1 MNFFENERILPTF
14 FQELPV
20 LLQHLG
26 PQKVYISIF
35 ENGSSDTT
43 PILLNLMAEL
53 LDSIGTPHRIITL
66 GTSDI
71 PNKEEG
77 YRIAF
82 LARAR
87 NKALEPLYN
96 GAAAREMRSR
106 AFDEVMF
113 MNDVA
118 HCAVDMVEMIYQKRK
133 QGAHQACAV
142 DWGGWGGQVV
152 YDRWV
157 LRTMSGRP
165 FYRWEDMVYYVR
177 APDPEDGKEKPFSQ
191 PLLYD
196 DEDRA
201 RFLANLPLQVFSCW
215 NGATVF
221 NAAAF
226 FPPHNIRFRTARNDP
241 DESGSPRSATDKA
254 SESYLMSVDLWKAK
268 MGKILLVPRASVSYW
283 PWDYYAY
290 RKDAPLSDTF
300 NDADEMVEWKLEPPP
315 LVAMQDFA
323 RWEEVERWGAW
334 DEP

>member
-1 MNFFENERILPTF
+1 MDFYDSEHILPTF
-14 FQELPV
+14 FQELPI

-26 PQKVYISIF
+26 PQNVYISIF

-43 PILLNLMAEL
+43 PKLLNLMGEL
-53 LDSIGTPHRIITL
+53 LESLGAPHRIITL
-66 GTSDI
+66 GMSDI
-71 PNKEEG
+71 PIKENG
-77 YRIAF
+77 HRIAF
-82 LARAR
+82 LAGAR

-96 GAAAREMRSR
+96 GAAARMMRGRKFS
-106 AFDEVMF
+106 EVMF

-118 HCAVDMVEMIYQKRK
+118 HCAVDMMEIIYQKRK
-133 QGAHQACAV
+133 QGANQACAV

-177 APDPEDGKEKPFSQ
+177 GPHPADGKDKPYSK

-196 DEDRA
+196 EEDRE

-221 NAAAF
+221 DAAAF
-226 FPPHNIRFRTARNDP
+226 LPPRNIRFRTAKNDL
-241 DESGSPRSATDKA
+241 DEYDRPRPISDKA
-254 SESYLMSVDLWKAK
+254 SESYLVSVDLWKAK

-283 PWDYYAY
+283 AWDYYAY
-290 RKDAPLSDTF
+290 RKDAPLPDSF
-300 NDADEMVEWKLEPPP
+300 NDADEMVKWKLEPPP

-323 RWEEVERWGAW
+323 RWEEAERWATW